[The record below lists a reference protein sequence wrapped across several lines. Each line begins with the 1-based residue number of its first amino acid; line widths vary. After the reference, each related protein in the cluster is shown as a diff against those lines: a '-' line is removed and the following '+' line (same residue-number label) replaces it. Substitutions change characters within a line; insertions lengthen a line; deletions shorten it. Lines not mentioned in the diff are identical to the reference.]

1 MTFETIKDVYDWYD
15 RQQPV
20 FTKEGIANIPWHEV
34 RNHPLDER
42 FIPVL
47 LYMRDVETLT
57 DMYHREL
64 QRTPTGKDPYI
75 ARFMERWGVEEVIHG
90 EVLNR
95 FLNEYGVETDDKWQ
109 RQVRKAVSNFYNFNT
124 YLLTSLTNLLGR
136 KFTATHM
143 SFGAIHEMST
153 AQAYRRMDELAG
165 HPVLSTILNGI
176 IREES
181 FHTHFYWS
189 VAKLELRNSDAA
201 QRIARFVIKT
211 FYRPVGQ
218 GSLHKSRTEYAIR
231 TLFGGEDG
239 LERLHKT
246 VTKRAQTLP
255 GLEALDKVTQT
266 IGRITGKTLSDT
278 ARVLVCSLLSIYSL
292 VCVI

>member
-1 MTFETIKDVYDWYD
+1 MTFETIKDVYDWYEK
-15 RQQPV
+15 QQPV
-20 FTKEGIANIPWHEV
+20 FTKKGIDRIPWNEV

-64 QRTPTGKDPYI
+64 LRTPTGKDPYI
-75 ARFMERWGVEEVIHG
+75 GRFMERWGVEEVIHG

-95 FLNEYGVETDDKWQ
+95 FLNEAGVETGDKWQ
-109 RQVRKAVSNFYNFNT
+109 RQVRAGVSNFYNFNT

-165 HPVLSTILNGI
+165 HPVLSEILNGI
-176 IREES
+176 VREES

-189 VAKLELRNSDAA
+189 VAKLELRNSDLA

-211 FYRPVGQ
+211 FYRPVGE
-218 GSLHKSRTEYAIR
+218 GSLHKSRTEYAIK
-231 TLFGGEDG
+231 TLFGSGDG
-239 LERLHKT
+239 LERLHTT
-246 VTKRAQTLP
+246 VTRRAQALP
-255 GLEALDKVTQT
+255 GLETLNKFTET
-266 IGRITGKTLSDT
+266 MGRITGQRLTET
-278 ARVLVCSLLSIYSL
+278 A
-292 VCVI
+292 

>member
-1 MTFETIKDVYDWYD
+1 MTFEAIKDVYDWYE

-20 FTKEGIANIPWHEV
+20 FTKEGIESIPWNDV
-34 RNHPLDER
+34 RKYPLDER

-64 QRTPTGKDPYI
+64 LRTPTGKDPYI
-75 ARFMERWGVEEVIHG
+75 GRFMERWGHEEVIHG

-95 FLNEYGVETDDKWQ
+95 FLNEAGIETGDKWQ
-109 RQVRKAVSNFYNFNT
+109 SQVRKAVPNFYNFNT
-124 YLLTSLTNLLGR
+124 FLLTSLTNLLGR
-136 KFTATHM
+136 NFTATHM
-143 SFGAIHEMST
+143 SFGAIHEMAT
-153 AQAYRRMDELAG
+153 AQAYRRMDDLAG

-201 QRIARFVIKT
+201 QRIARFVIKN
-211 FYRPVGQ
+211 FYRPVGE

-231 TLFGGEDG
+231 TLFSGEEG
-239 LERLHKT
+239 LEQLHKT
-246 VTKRAQTLP
+246 VTKRVQSLP
-255 GLEALDKVTQT
+255 GLEALTKVTET
-266 IGRITGKTLSDT
+266 IGQITNQTHPET
-278 ARVLVCSLLSIYSL
+278 V
-292 VCVI
+292 

>member
-1 MTFETIKDVYDWYD
+1 MTFESTKDVYDWYE
-15 RQQPV
+15 RQAPV
-20 FTKEGIANIPWHEV
+20 FTKEYIESLPWSEV
-34 RNHPLDER
+34 RDHPLDER

-75 ARFMERWGVEEVIHG
+75 SRFMERWGVEEVTHG

-95 FLNEYGVETDDKWQ
+95 FLNEAGVETSDKWQ
-109 RQVRKAVSNFYNFNT
+109 TQVRHGVSNFYNFNT

-165 HPVLSTILNGI
+165 HPILSTVLNGI
-176 IREES
+176 VREES
-181 FHTHFYWS
+181 AHTHFYWS
-189 VAKLELRNSDAA
+189 VAKLELRKSDAA
-201 QRIARFVIKT
+201 QRIAKFVIET

-218 GSLHKSRTEYAIR
+218 GSLAKKRTEYAIR
-231 TLFGGEDG
+231 TLFGGEEG
-239 LERLHKT
+239 LERLDTT
-246 VTKRAQTLP
+246 VTQRAQQLP
-255 GLEALDKVTQT
+255 GLETLTKVTET
-266 IGRITGKTLSDT
+266 IGRITNQRLREPE
-278 ARVLVCSLLSIYSL
+278 RV
-292 VCVI
+292 

>member
-1 MTFETIKDVYDWYD
+1 MTFETTKEVYDWYE

-20 FTKEGIANIPWHEV
+20 FTKEGIAAIRWDDV
-34 RNHPLDER
+34 RKYPLDKR

-64 QRTPTGKDPYI
+64 QRTPTGKDRYI
-75 ARFMERWGVEEVIHG
+75 GRFMERWGVEEVIHG

-95 FLNEYGVETDDKWQ
+95 FLNEAGVESGDSWQ
-109 RQVRKAVSNFYNFNT
+109 KEVHKNVSNFYNANM
-124 YLLTSLTNLLGR
+124 YLQTSITNLLGR

-143 SFGAIHEMST
+143 SIGAIHEMCT
-153 AQAYRRMDELAG
+153 AQAYRRMDELAN
-165 HPVLSTILNGI
+165 HPVLSQILNGI

-189 VAKLELRNSDAA
+189 VAKLELRNSDLA
-201 QRIARFVIKT
+201 QRIARFVIRT

-231 TLFGGEDG
+231 TLFGSDDG
-239 LERLHKT
+239 LDRLDKT
-246 VTKRAQTLP
+246 VTQRAQTLP
-255 GLEALDKVTQT
+255 GLESLNKVTRT
-266 IGRITGKTLSDT
+266 LGRITRQGIPETIFG
-278 ARVLVCSLLSIYSL
+278 LLACL
-292 VCVI
+292 PCLQWL

>member
-1 MTFETIKDVYDWYD
+1 MRLVLGFEKMAFETTKDVHDWYE
-15 RQQPV
+15 RQEPV
-20 FTKEGIANIPWHEV
+20 FTKEGIASIPWHEV
-34 RNHPLDER
+34 RNYPLDER

-95 FLNEYGVETDDKWQ
+95 VLNEAGVETSDKWQ
-109 RQVRKAVSNFYNFNT
+109 REVHQGVSNFYNFNT
-124 YLLTSLTNLLGR
+124 YILTSLTNLLGR

-165 HPVLSTILNGI
+165 HPVLSRILNGI
-176 IREES
+176 MREES

-189 VAKLELRNSDAA
+189 VAKLELGESPAA
-201 QRIARFVIKT
+201 QSIARFVINT
-211 FYRPVGQ
+211 FYRPVGE

-231 TLFGGEDG
+231 TLFGGEG
-239 LERLHKT
+239 GIERLHKT
-246 VTKRAQTLP
+246 VTQRAQTLP
-255 GLEALDKVTQT
+255 GLEALNTVTET
-266 IGRITGKTLSDT
+266 LGKI
-278 ARVLVCSLLSIYSL
+278 ANPEQCRVR
-292 VCVI
+292 

>member
-1 MTFETIKDVYDWYD
+1 MTFETTKEVYDWYE

-20 FTKEGIANIPWHEV
+20 FTKEGIAAIRWDDV
-34 RNHPLDER
+34 RKYPLDKR

-64 QRTPTGKDPYI
+64 QRTPTGKDRYI
-75 ARFMERWGVEEVIHG
+75 GRFMERWGVEEVIHG

-95 FLNEYGVETDDKWQ
+95 FLNEAGVESGDRWQ
-109 RQVRKAVSNFYNFNT
+109 KEVHKNVSNFYSANM
-124 YLLTSLTNLLGR
+124 YLQTSITNLLGR

-143 SFGAIHEMST
+143 SIGAIHEMCT
-153 AQAYRRMDELAG
+153 AQAYRRMDELAN
-165 HPVLSTILNGI
+165 HPVLSQILNGI

-189 VAKLELRNSDAA
+189 VAKLELRNSDLA
-201 QRIARFVIKT
+201 QRIARFVIRT

-231 TLFGGEDG
+231 TLFGSDDG
-239 LERLHKT
+239 LDRLDKT
-246 VTKRAQTLP
+246 VTQRAQTLP
-255 GLEALDKVTQT
+255 GLESLNKVTRT
-266 IGRITGKTLSDT
+266 LGRITRQGIPETIFG
-278 ARVLVCSLLSIYSL
+278 LLACL
-292 VCVI
+292 PCLQWL

>member
-1 MTFETIKDVYDWYD
+1 MAFETTKDVYDWYE

-20 FTKEGIANIPWHEV
+20 FTKEGIERIPWSDV
-34 RNHPLDER
+34 RKYPLDER

-64 QRTPTGKDPYI
+64 LRTPTGKDLYI
-75 ARFMERWGVEEVIHG
+75 GRFMERWGVEEVIHG

-95 FLNEYGVETDDKWQ
+95 FLNEAGVETGDKWQ
-109 RQVRKAVSNFYNFNT
+109 RQVRTAVSNFYNFNT

-143 SFGAIHEMST
+143 AFGAIHEMST

-165 HPVLSTILNGI
+165 HPILSIVLNGI

-189 VAKLELRNSDAA
+189 VAKLELRNSHAA
-201 QRIARFVIKT
+201 QSIARFVIKN

-231 TLFGGEDG
+231 TLFEGENG

-246 VTKRAQTLP
+246 VTQRAQTLP
-255 GLEALDKVTQT
+255 GLETLNKVTET
-266 IGRITGKTLSDT
+266 IGRITKQDLRETVKL
-278 ARVLVCSLLSIYSL
+278 AVAFCLSIPLL
-292 VCVI
+292 VS

>member
-1 MTFETIKDVYDWYD
+1 MTFETTKEVYDWYE

-20 FTKEGIANIPWHEV
+20 FTKEGIAAIRWDDV
-34 RNHPLDER
+34 RKYPLDKR

-64 QRTPTGKDPYI
+64 QRTPTGKDRYI
-75 ARFMERWGVEEVIHG
+75 GRFMERWGVEEVIHG

-95 FLNEYGVETDDKWQ
+95 FLNEAGVESGDSWQ
-109 RQVRKAVSNFYNFNT
+109 KEVHKNVSNFYSANM
-124 YLLTSLTNLLGR
+124 YLQTSITNLLGR

-143 SFGAIHEMST
+143 SIGAIHEMCT
-153 AQAYRRMDELAG
+153 AQAYRRMDELAN
-165 HPVLSTILNGI
+165 HPVLSQILNGI

-189 VAKLELRNSDAA
+189 VAKLELRNSDLA
-201 QRIARFVIKT
+201 QRIARFVIRT

-231 TLFGGEDG
+231 TLFGSDDG
-239 LERLHKT
+239 LDRLDKT
-246 VTKRAQTLP
+246 VTQRAQTLP
-255 GLEALDKVTQT
+255 GLESLNKVTRT
-266 IGRITGKTLSDT
+266 LGRITRQGIPETIFG
-278 ARVLVCSLLSIYSL
+278 LLACL
-292 VCVI
+292 PCLQWL

>member
-1 MTFETIKDVYDWYD
+1 MTFEAIKDVYEWYE

-20 FTKEGIANIPWHEV
+20 FTKEGIESIPWNDV
-34 RNHPLDER
+34 RKYPLDER

-64 QRTPTGKDPYI
+64 LRTPTGKDPYI
-75 ARFMERWGVEEVIHG
+75 GRFMERWGHEEVIHG
-90 EVLNR
+90 EILNR
-95 FLNEYGVETDDKWQ
+95 FLNEAGVETGDKWQ
-109 RQVRKAVSNFYNFNT
+109 SQVHAAVSGFYNFNT
-124 YLLTSLTNLLGR
+124 YLLTTLTNLLGR

-143 SFGAIHEMST
+143 AFGAIHEMST

-165 HPVLSTILNGI
+165 HPVLSMILNGI

-189 VAKLELRNSDAA
+189 VAKLELRKSEAA
-201 QRIARFVIKT
+201 QQLARFVIKT

-218 GSLHKSRTEYAIR
+218 GSIHKDRTEYTIK
-231 TLFGGEDG
+231 TLFGGEGG
-239 LERLHKT
+239 LEQLHKT
-246 VTKRAQTLP
+246 VTQRAQTLP
-255 GLEALDKVTQT
+255 GLEALNKVTET
-266 IGRITGKTLSDT
+266 IASITGQRLQEG
-278 ARVLVCSLLSIYSL
+278 
-292 VCVI
+292 

>member
-1 MTFETIKDVYDWYD
+1 MTFETTKEVYDWYE

-20 FTKEGIANIPWHEV
+20 FTKEGIAAIRWDDV
-34 RNHPLDER
+34 RKYPLDKR

-64 QRTPTGKDPYI
+64 QRTPTGKDRYI
-75 ARFMERWGVEEVIHG
+75 GRFMERWGVEEVIHG

-95 FLNEYGVETDDKWQ
+95 FLNEAGVESGDSWQ
-109 RQVRKAVSNFYNFNT
+109 KEVHKNVSNFYNANM
-124 YLLTSLTNLLGR
+124 YLQTSITNILGR

-143 SFGAIHEMST
+143 SIGAIHEMCT
-153 AQAYRRMDELAG
+153 AQAYRRMDELAN
-165 HPVLSTILNGI
+165 HPVLSQILNGI

-189 VAKLELRNSDAA
+189 VAKLELRNSDLA
-201 QRIARFVIKT
+201 QRIARFVIRT

-231 TLFGGEDG
+231 TLFGSDDG
-239 LERLHKT
+239 LDRLDKT
-246 VTKRAQTLP
+246 VTQRAQTLP
-255 GLEALDKVTQT
+255 GLESLNKVTQT
-266 IGRITGKTLSDT
+266 LGRITRQGIPETIFG
-278 ARVLVCSLLSIYSL
+278 LLACL
-292 VCVI
+292 PCLQWL

>member
-1 MTFETIKDVYDWYD
+1 MTFETTKDVYDWYE

-20 FTKEGIANIPWHEV
+20 FTKEGIAAIPWDEV
-34 RNHPLDER
+34 RKHTLDER

-64 QRTPTGKDPYI
+64 QRTPTGKDRYI
-75 ARFMERWGVEEVIHG
+75 GRFMERWGVEEVIHG

-95 FLNEYGVETDDKWQ
+95 FLNEAGVETDEKWQ
-109 RQVRKAVSNFYNFNT
+109 HEVRTNVSNIYNFNT

-153 AQAYRRMDELAG
+153 AQAYRRMDELAC
-165 HPVLSTILNGI
+165 HPVLSQILNGI

-189 VAKLELRNSDAA
+189 VAKLELRKSDLA
-201 QRIARFVIKT
+201 QQIARFVIRT

-231 TLFGGEDG
+231 TLFGNDG
-239 LERLHKT
+239 GLDRLHKT
-246 VTKRAQTLP
+246 VTQRAQTLP
-255 GLEALDKVTQT
+255 GLESLDKVTQT
-266 IGRITGKTLSDT
+266 LGRITRQGVPETI
-278 ARVLVCSLLSIYSL
+278 VGLLACL
-292 VCVI
+292 PCLQWL

>member
-1 MTFETIKDVYDWYD
+1 MTFETTKDVYDWYEK
-15 RQQPV
+15 QQPV
-20 FTKEGIANIPWHEV
+20 FTKEGMDAIPWHEV
-34 RNHPLDER
+34 RDHPLDER

-64 QRTPTGKDPYI
+64 LRTPTGKDPYI
-75 ARFMERWGVEEVIHG
+75 GRFMERWGVEEVIHG

-95 FLNEYGVETDDKWQ
+95 FLNEAGVETGDKWQ
-109 RQVRKAVSNFYNFNT
+109 GQVRKNVSNFYNFNT

-136 KFTATHM
+136 RFTATHM

-165 HPVLSTILNGI
+165 HPVLSMILNGI
-176 IREES
+176 VREES

-201 QRIARFVIKT
+201 QRIARFVIRA

-218 GSLHKSRTEYAIR
+218 GSLEKGRTEYAIR
-231 TLFGGEDG
+231 TLFGGEEG
-239 LERLHKT
+239 LERLHTT

-255 GLEALDKVTQT
+255 GLEALDKVTEV
-266 IGRITGKTLSDT
+266 IGRITNQSLRETAQIVVGFCLS
-278 ARVLVCSLLSIYSL
+278 LPLFGWM
-292 VCVI
+292 

>member
-1 MTFETIKDVYDWYD
+1 MGFETTKDVYDWYE

-20 FTKEGIANIPWHEV
+20 FTKQGIESIPWDEV
-34 RNHPLDER
+34 RKHPIDER

-64 QRTPTGKDPYI
+64 LRTPTCKDPYI
-75 ARFMERWGVEEVIHG
+75 ARFMERWGIEEVIHG

-95 FLNEYGVETDDKWQ
+95 FLNEAGIETDDKWQ
-109 RQVRKAVSNFYNFNT
+109 GQVRTAVSNFYKFNT

-143 SFGAIHEMST
+143 AFGAIHEMST

-165 HPVLSTILNGI
+165 HPVLSMILNGI

-181 FHTHFYWS
+181 FHTHYYWS

-201 QRIARFVIKT
+201 QSIARFVIRN

-231 TLFGGEDG
+231 TLFGSEDG

-255 GLEALDKVTQT
+255 GLEALNKVTET
-266 IGRITGKTLSDT
+266 MSRITKQRLPETIQ
-278 ARVLVCSLLSIYSL
+278 LLSFF
-292 VCVI
+292 VCLPTLTWF

>member
-1 MTFETIKDVYDWYD
+1 MTFETTKEVYDWYE

-20 FTKEGIANIPWHEV
+20 FTKEGIAAIRWDDV
-34 RNHPLDER
+34 RKYPLDKR

-64 QRTPTGKDPYI
+64 QRTPTGKDRYI
-75 ARFMERWGVEEVIHG
+75 GRFMERWGVEEVIHG

-95 FLNEYGVETDDKWQ
+95 FLNEAGVESGDSWQ
-109 RQVRKAVSNFYNFNT
+109 KEVHKNVSNFYSANM
-124 YLLTSLTNLLGR
+124 YLQTSITNLLGR

-143 SFGAIHEMST
+143 SIGAIHEMCT
-153 AQAYRRMDELAG
+153 AQAYRRMDELAN
-165 HPVLSTILNGI
+165 HPVLSQILNGI

-189 VAKLELRNSDAA
+189 VAKLELRNSDLA
-201 QRIARFVIKT
+201 QRIARFVIRT

-231 TLFGGEDG
+231 TLFGSDDG
-239 LERLHKT
+239 LDRLDKT
-246 VTKRAQTLP
+246 VTQRAQTLP
-255 GLEALDKVTQT
+255 GLESLNKVTQT
-266 IGRITGKTLSDT
+266 LGRITRQGIPETIFG
-278 ARVLVCSLLSIYSL
+278 LLACL
-292 VCVI
+292 PCLQWL

>member
-1 MTFETIKDVYDWYD
+1 MTFETTKEVYDWYE

-20 FTKEGIANIPWHEV
+20 FTKEGIAAIRWDDV
-34 RNHPLDER
+34 RKYPLDKR

-64 QRTPTGKDPYI
+64 QRTPTGKDRYI
-75 ARFMERWGVEEVIHG
+75 GRFMERWGVEEVIHG

-95 FLNEYGVETDDKWQ
+95 FLNEAGVESGDRWQ
-109 RQVRKAVSNFYNFNT
+109 KEVHKNVSNFYNANM
-124 YLLTSLTNLLGR
+124 YLQTSITNILGR

-143 SFGAIHEMST
+143 SIGAIHEMCT
-153 AQAYRRMDELAG
+153 AQAYRRMDELAN
-165 HPVLSTILNGI
+165 HPVLSQILNGI

-189 VAKLELRNSDAA
+189 VAKLELRNSDLA
-201 QRIARFVIKT
+201 QRIARFVIRT

-231 TLFGGEDG
+231 TLFGSDDG
-239 LERLHKT
+239 LDRLDKT
-246 VTKRAQTLP
+246 VTQRAQTLP
-255 GLEALDKVTQT
+255 GLESLNKVTQT
-266 IGRITGKTLSDT
+266 LGRITRQGIPETIFG
-278 ARVLVCSLLSIYSL
+278 LLACL
-292 VCVI
+292 PCLQWL

>member
-1 MTFETIKDVYDWYD
+1 MGFETTKDVYDWYE

-20 FTKEGIANIPWHEV
+20 FTKEGIESIPWADV
-34 RNHPLDER
+34 RNYPLDER

-64 QRTPTGKDPYI
+64 LRTPTCKDPYI
-75 ARFMERWGVEEVIHG
+75 GRFMERWGAEEVVHG

-95 FLNEYGVETDDKWQ
+95 FLNEAGIETGDKWQ
-109 RQVRKAVSNFYNFNT
+109 GQVRTAVSNFYNFNT

-143 SFGAIHEMST
+143 AFGAIHEMST

-165 HPVLSTILNGI
+165 HPILSMILNGI

-201 QRIARFVIKT
+201 QHIARFVLRN

-231 TLFGGEDG
+231 TLFGSEDG

-246 VTKRAQTLP
+246 VTKRAQSLP
-255 GLEALDKVTQT
+255 GLEAL
-266 IGRITGKTLSDT
+266 
-278 ARVLVCSLLSIYSL
+278 YSF
-292 VCVI
+292 

>member
-1 MTFETIKDVYDWYD
+1 MVFETTKDVFDWYE
-15 RQQPV
+15 RQKPV
-20 FTKEGIANIPWHEV
+20 FSKAGIESIRWSEV
-34 RNHPLDER
+34 RDHPLDER
-42 FIPVL
+42 FVPVL

-57 DMYHREL
+57 DMYHREML
-64 QRTPTGKDPYI
+64 RTPTGKDPYI
-75 ARFMERWGVEEVIHG
+75 ARFMERWNVEEMTHA

-95 FLNEYGVETDDKWQ
+95 FLNEAGVETGDNWQ
-109 RQVRKAVSNFYNFNT
+109 GQVHAAVSKFYNFNT

-143 SFGAIHEMST
+143 AFGAIHEMST
-153 AQAYRRMDELAG
+153 ALGYRRMDELAD

-189 VAKLELRNSDAA
+189 VAKLELRQSDAA
-201 QRIARFVIKT
+201 QRIARFVIKN

-218 GSLHKSRTEYAIR
+218 GSLPRNRAEYTIR
-231 TLFGGEDG
+231 TLFAGEGG

-246 VTKRAQTLP
+246 VTQRAQVLP
-255 GLEALDKVTQT
+255 GLETLNKVTET
-266 IGRITGKTLSDT
+266 IARITDQTLPET
-278 ARVLVCSLLSIYSL
+278 V
-292 VCVI
+292 

>member
-1 MTFETIKDVYDWYD
+1 MTFETTKEVYDWYE

-20 FTKEGIANIPWHEV
+20 FTKEGIAAIRWDDV
-34 RNHPLDER
+34 RKYPLDKR

-64 QRTPTGKDPYI
+64 QRTPTGKDRYI
-75 ARFMERWGVEEVIHG
+75 GRFMERWGVEEVIHG

-95 FLNEYGVETDDKWQ
+95 FLNEAGVESGESWQ
-109 RQVRKAVSNFYNFNT
+109 KDVHKNVSNFYNANM
-124 YLLTSLTNLLGR
+124 YLQTSITNILGR

-143 SFGAIHEMST
+143 SIGAIHEMCT
-153 AQAYRRMDELAG
+153 AQAYRRMDELAN
-165 HPVLSTILNGI
+165 HPVLSQILNGI

-189 VAKLELRNSDAA
+189 VAKLELRNSDLA
-201 QRIARFVIKT
+201 QRIARFVIRT

-231 TLFGGEDG
+231 TLFGSDDG
-239 LERLHKT
+239 LDRLHKT
-246 VTKRAQTLP
+246 VTQRAQTLP
-255 GLEALDKVTQT
+255 GLESLNKVTQT
-266 IGRITGKTLSDT
+266 LGRITRQGIPETIFG
-278 ARVLVCSLLSIYSL
+278 LLACL
-292 VCVI
+292 PCLQWL

>member
-20 FTKEGIANIPWHEV
+20 FTKEGMAAIRWEDV
-34 RNHPLDER
+34 RKYPLDER

-47 LYMRDVETLT
+47 FYMRDVETLT

-64 QRTPTGKDPYI
+64 LRTPTGKDPYI
-75 ARFMERWGVEEVIHG
+75 GRFMERWGVEEVIHG

-95 FLNEYGVETDDKWQ
+95 FLNEAGIETGDKWQ
-109 RQVRKAVSNFYNFNT
+109 RQVRTNVPGIYNFNT
-124 YLLTSLTNLLGR
+124 FVLTSLTNLLGR

-165 HPVLSTILNGI
+165 HPVLSQILNGI

-189 VAKLELRNSDAA
+189 VAKLELRNSDLA
-201 QRIARFVIKT
+201 QRIARFVIRS
-211 FYRPVGQ
+211 FYKPVGQ

-231 TLFGGEDG
+231 TLFGTDDG
-239 LERLHKT
+239 LERLHTT

-255 GLEALDKVTQT
+255 GLEALNKVTKT
-266 IGRITGKTLSDT
+266 IGRITKHGLPETI
-278 ARVLVCSLLSIYSL
+278 VGLLACIPCL
-292 VCVI
+292 GWL

>member
-1 MTFETIKDVYDWYD
+1 MTFESTKDVYDWYE
-15 RQQPV
+15 RQQPI
-20 FTKEGIANIPWHEV
+20 FTNQYIESIPWNDV

-64 QRTPTGKDPYI
+64 LRTPTGKDPYI
-75 ARFMERWGVEEVIHG
+75 SRFMERWGVEEVTHG

-95 FLNEYGVETDDKWQ
+95 FLNEYGIETGDKWQ
-109 RQVRKAVSNFYNFNT
+109 SQVRKAVSNFYNFNT

-165 HPVLSTILNGI
+165 HPILSVILNGI
-176 IREES
+176 MKEES

-189 VAKLELRNSDAA
+189 VAKLELRKSHAA
-201 QRIARFVIKT
+201 QKIAKFVIEN
-211 FYRPVGQ
+211 FYRPVGE
-218 GSLHKSRTEYAIR
+218 GSLPRKRTENAIR

-239 LERLHKT
+239 LSRLDTT
-246 VTKRAQTLP
+246 VTKRAQQLP
-255 GLEALDKVTQT
+255 GLETLTKVTET
-266 IGRITGKTLSDT
+266 IARITSQ
-278 ARVLVCSLLSIYSL
+278 SLPADIDRA
-292 VCVI
+292 IP

>member
-1 MTFETIKDVYDWYD
+1 MTFEAIKDVYDWYE

-20 FTKEGIANIPWHEV
+20 FTKEGIESIPWSEV
-34 RNHPLDER
+34 RKYPLDER

-64 QRTPTGKDPYI
+64 LRTPTGKDPYI
-75 ARFMERWGVEEVIHG
+75 GRFMERWGHEEVIHG

-95 FLNEYGVETDDKWQ
+95 FLNEAGVETGDKWKS
-109 RQVRKAVSNFYNFNT
+109 QVHTAVSGFYNFNT
-124 YLLTSLTNLLGR
+124 YLLTTLTNLLGR

-143 SFGAIHEMST
+143 AFGAIHEMST

-165 HPVLSTILNGI
+165 HPILSMILNGI

-201 QRIARFVIKT
+201 QRIARFVIKN
-211 FYRPVGQ
+211 FYRPVGE

-231 TLFGGEDG
+231 TLFSGEEG
-239 LERLHKT
+239 LEQLHKT
-246 VTKRAQTLP
+246 VTKRVQSLP
-255 GLEALDKVTQT
+255 GLEALTKVTET
-266 IGRITGKTLSDT
+266 IGQITNQTHPET
-278 ARVLVCSLLSIYSL
+278 V
-292 VCVI
+292 

>member
-1 MTFETIKDVYDWYD
+1 MTFETTKDVYDWYE

-20 FTKEGIANIPWHEV
+20 FTKEGIAAIPWDEV
-34 RNHPLDER
+34 RKHTLDER

-64 QRTPTGKDPYI
+64 QRTPTGKDRYI
-75 ARFMERWGVEEVIHG
+75 GRFMERWGVEEVIHG

-95 FLNEYGVETDDKWQ
+95 FLNEAGVETDEKWQ
-109 RQVRKAVSNFYNFNT
+109 HEVRTNVSNIYNFNT

-153 AQAYRRMDELAG
+153 AQAYRRMDELAC
-165 HPVLSTILNGI
+165 HPVLSQILNGI

-189 VAKLELRNSDAA
+189 VAKLELRKSDLA
-201 QRIARFVIKT
+201 QQIARFVIRT

-231 TLFGGEDG
+231 TLFGSDG
-239 LERLHKT
+239 GLDRLHKT
-246 VTKRAQTLP
+246 VTQRAQTLP
-255 GLEALDKVTQT
+255 GLESLDKVTQT
-266 IGRITGKTLSDT
+266 LGRITRQGVPETI
-278 ARVLVCSLLSIYSL
+278 VGLLACL
-292 VCVI
+292 PCLQWL

>member
-1 MTFETIKDVYDWYD
+1 MTFETTKDVYDWYE

-20 FTKEGIANIPWHEV
+20 FTKDAIKKIPWADV
-34 RNHPLDER
+34 RNHALDER

-64 QRTPTGKDPYI
+64 LRTPTGKDPYI
-75 ARFMERWGVEEVIHG
+75 SRFMERWGIEEVIHG

-95 FLNEYGVETDDKWQ
+95 FLNEAGVETDDKWQ
-109 RQVRKAVSNFYNFNT
+109 AQVRKAVSNFYTFNT
-124 YLLTSLTNLLGR
+124 YMLTSLTNLLGR

-143 SFGAIHEMST
+143 AFGAIHEMST

-165 HPVLSTILNGI
+165 HPVLSSILNGI

-189 VAKLELRNSDAA
+189 VAKLELRKSDAA
-201 QRIARFVIKT
+201 QRIARFVIKNC
-211 FYRPVGQ
+211 YRPVGQ
-218 GSLHKSRTEYAIR
+218 GSLHKSRTEYTIQA
-231 TLFGGEDG
+231 LFGNEGG

-246 VTKRAQTLP
+246 VTQRAQTLP
-255 GLEALDKVTQT
+255 GLETLNKVTET
-266 IGRITGKTLSDT
+266 IGAITKQTLT
-278 ARVLVCSLLSIYSL
+278 ETI
-292 VCVI
+292 

>member
-1 MTFETIKDVYDWYD
+1 MAFETIKDVYDWYE
-15 RQQPV
+15 RQKPV
-20 FTKEGIANIPWHEV
+20 FTKEGIERIPWHDV
-34 RNHPLDER
+34 RNYPLDER
-42 FIPVL
+42 FVPVL

-64 QRTPTGKDPYI
+64 LRTPTGKDPYI
-75 ARFMERWGVEEVIHG
+75 GRFMQRWGVEEVIHG

-95 FLNEYGVETDDKWQ
+95 FLNEAGVDTGDKWQ

-143 SFGAIHEMST
+143 AFGAIHEMST
-153 AQAYRRMDELAG
+153 AQAYRRMGELAG
-165 HPVLSTILNGI
+165 HPVLSEILNGI

-189 VAKLELRNSDAA
+189 VAKLELRNSQAA
-201 QRIARFVIKT
+201 QLIARLVINT

-246 VTKRAQTLP
+246 VTQRAQTLP
-255 GLEALDKVTQT
+255 GLEALNKVTET
-266 IGRITGKTLSDT
+266 IGRITGEQLSET
-278 ARVLVCSLLSIYSL
+278 V
-292 VCVI
+292 

>member
-20 FTKEGIANIPWHEV
+20 FTKEGIAAIPWEDV
-34 RNHPLDER
+34 RKYPLDER

-64 QRTPTGKDPYI
+64 LRTPTGKDRYI
-75 ARFMERWGVEEVIHG
+75 GRFMERWGVEEVIHG

-95 FLNEYGVETDDKWQ
+95 FLNEAGVETGDKWQ
-109 RQVRKAVSNFYNFNT
+109 RQVRTNVSNIYNFNT
-124 YLLTSLTNLLGR
+124 YVLTSLTNLLGR

-153 AQAYRRMDELAG
+153 AQAYRRMDELAS
-165 HPVLSTILNGI
+165 HPVLSQILNGI

-189 VAKLELRNSDAA
+189 VAKLELRNSDLA

-231 TLFGGEDG
+231 TLFAGDDG
-239 LERLHKT
+239 LAHLHKT
-246 VTKRAQTLP
+246 VTQRAQTLP
-255 GLEALDKVTQT
+255 GLEALNKVTEKL
-266 IGRITGKTLSDT
+266 GRITRQGVPETLIG
-278 ARVLVCSLLSIYSL
+278 LLACIPCL
-292 VCVI
+292 GWL

>member
-1 MTFETIKDVYDWYD
+1 MTFETTKDVYDWYEK
-15 RQQPV
+15 QQPV
-20 FTKEGIANIPWHEV
+20 FTKEGIESIPWNEV
-34 RNHPLDER
+34 RDHPLDER

-64 QRTPTGKDPYI
+64 LRTPTGKDPYI
-75 ARFMERWGVEEVIHG
+75 GRFMERWGVEEVIHG

-95 FLNEYGVETDDKWQ
+95 FLNEAGVETGDKWQ
-109 RQVRKAVSNFYNFNT
+109 SQVRNAVPRFYNFNT

-143 SFGAIHEMST
+143 SFGAIHEMAT

-165 HPVLSTILNGI
+165 HPILSMILNGI
-176 IREES
+176 VREES

-239 LERLHKT
+239 LERLDTT
-246 VTKRAQTLP
+246 VTKRAQALP
-255 GLEALDKVTQT
+255 GLETLTKVTET
-266 IGRITGKTLSDT
+266 IGRITNQNLRET
-278 ARVLVCSLLSIYSL
+278 AQVVIGFCVSLPFLGWI
-292 VCVI
+292 

>member
-1 MTFETIKDVYDWYD
+1 MTFETTKDVYDWYE

-20 FTKEGIANIPWHEV
+20 FTKEGIASIPWNEV
-34 RNHPLDER
+34 RNYPLDER

-64 QRTPTGKDPYI
+64 LRTPTGKDPYI
-75 ARFMERWGVEEVIHG
+75 GRFMERWGVEEVIHG

-95 FLNEYGVETDDKWQ
+95 FLNEAGIETGDKWQ
-109 RQVRKAVSNFYNFNT
+109 AQVRKAVSNFYNFNT

-165 HPVLSTILNGI
+165 HPVLSIILNGI
-176 IREES
+176 MREES

-189 VAKLELRNSDAA
+189 VAKLELRKSDAA
-201 QRIARFVIKT
+201 QRIARFVIEK

-218 GSLHKSRTEYAIR
+218 GSIPKKRTEYAIK
-231 TLFGGEDG
+231 TLFSGEDG
-239 LERLHKT
+239 IQRIDTT
-246 VTKRAQTLP
+246 VTKRAQQLP
-255 GLEALDKVTQT
+255 GLEALTKVTET
-266 IGRITGKTLSDT
+266 IGRITKHGLPETT
-278 ARVLVCSLLSIYSL
+278 
-292 VCVI
+292 

>member
-1 MTFETIKDVYDWYD
+1 MHLTLCDMAFETTKDVYDWYEK
-15 RQQPV
+15 QQPV
-20 FTKEGIANIPWHEV
+20 FTKEGIDKIPWNEV
-34 RNHPLDER
+34 RDHPLDKR

-64 QRTPTGKDPYI
+64 LRTPTGKDPYI
-75 ARFMERWGVEEVIHG
+75 GRFMERWGVEEVIHG

-95 FLNEYGVETDDKWQ
+95 FLNEAGVETGDRWQ
-109 RQVRKAVSNFYNFNT
+109 SQVRDAVSSFYNFNT

-136 KFTATHM
+136 QFTATHM

-165 HPVLSTILNGI
+165 HPVLSMILNGI
-176 IREES
+176 MREES

-189 VAKLELRNSDAA
+189 VAKLELRKSDTA
-201 QRIARFVIKT
+201 QRLARFVINT

-231 TLFGGEDG
+231 TLFAGEDG
-239 LERLHKT
+239 LERLHNT
-246 VTKRAQTLP
+246 VTRRAQTLP

-266 IGRITGKTLSDT
+266 IGKITGHRLP
-278 ARVLVCSLLSIYSL
+278 AEG
-292 VCVI
+292 

>member
-1 MTFETIKDVYDWYD
+1 MAFETIKDVYDWYE
-15 RQQPV
+15 RQKPV
-20 FTKEGIANIPWHEV
+20 FTKEGIERIPWHDV
-34 RNHPLDER
+34 RNYPLDER
-42 FIPVL
+42 FVPVL

-64 QRTPTGKDPYI
+64 LRTPTGKDPYI
-75 ARFMERWGVEEVIHG
+75 GRFMQRWGVEEVIHG

-95 FLNEYGVETDDKWQ
+95 FLNEAGVDTGDKWQ
-109 RQVRKAVSNFYNFNT
+109 PQVRKAVSNFYNFNT

-143 SFGAIHEMST
+143 AFGAIHEMST
-153 AQAYRRMDELAG
+153 AQAYRRMGELAG
-165 HPVLSTILNGI
+165 HPVLSEILNGI

-189 VAKLELRNSDAA
+189 VAKLELRNSQAA
-201 QRIARFVIKT
+201 QLIARLVINT

-246 VTKRAQTLP
+246 VTQRAQTLP
-255 GLEALDKVTQT
+255 GLEALNKVTET
-266 IGRITGKTLSDT
+266 IGRITNQQLSET
-278 ARVLVCSLLSIYSL
+278 V
-292 VCVI
+292 